1 MVDITALALIF
12 WKRHFTHL
20 MNSSLFGVCMI
31 RQKRGSTEWM
41 INSGKEAVGGG
52 KAQTCES
59 TVHGSLSS
67 HSTGREFRVG
77 SAGPCTLWAVG
88 VYNDFGVGAWRWKG
102 SYLYSES
109 PVIFQYIWKN
119 VKERF
124 CRSKCLTQSQEEN
137 NTASG
142 EFHFFH
148 YVCLLSDCPSSLPL
162 LAGDLF
168 STVTAKWNSHSPTVN
183 SLFLILWISAVD
195 LLSGILDP

>member
-88 VYNDFGVGAWRWKG
+88 VYNDFGVGAWR
-102 SYLYSES
+102 
-109 PVIFQYIWKN
+109 
-119 VKERF
+119 
-124 CRSKCLTQSQEEN
+124 
-137 NTASG
+137 
-142 EFHFFH
+142 
-148 YVCLLSDCPSSLPL
+148 
-162 LAGDLF
+162 
-168 STVTAKWNSHSPTVN
+168 
-183 SLFLILWISAVD
+183 
-195 LLSGILDP
+195 